1 MNTELILTSQN
12 EPTEVSENRHIAPHL
27 RQESVRILAIR
38 FDPKEG
44 RIELQNSCGDLFLC
58 KASPE
63 LLDLA
68 VKLHNQP
75 VVVQLQVRPDST
87 RLLSLRAE
95 DDIPTP
101 LTKEER
107 WGHLLKNWSHTLKRL
122 AE

>member
-1 MNTELILTSQN
+1 MNTELILASQTK
-12 EPTEVSENRHIAPHL
+12 PTEVSEYRHIAPHL
-27 RQESVRILAIR
+27 RQECVRILAIR

-44 RIELQNSCGDLFLC
+44 RIELQNSCGDLFVC

-68 VKLHNQP
+68 ASLHNEA
-75 VVVQLQVRPDST
+75 VVVQLMVRPDST

-95 DDIPTP
+95 DGIPTP

-107 WGHLLKNWSHTLKRL
+107 WAHLLKNWSHTLKRL

>member
-1 MNTELILTSQN
+1 MNTELILASQT

-27 RQESVRILAIR
+27 RQECVRILAIR

-68 VKLHNQP
+68 AKMHKET

-107 WGHLLKNWSHTLKRL
+107 WGHLIKNWSYTLKRL